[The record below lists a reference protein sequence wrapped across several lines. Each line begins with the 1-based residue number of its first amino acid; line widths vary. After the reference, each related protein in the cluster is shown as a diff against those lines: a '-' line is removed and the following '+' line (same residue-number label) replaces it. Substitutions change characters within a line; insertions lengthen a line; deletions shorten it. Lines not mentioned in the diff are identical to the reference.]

1 MNLNILLRDS
11 LIHML
16 LNAGIFGLLMH
27 YEFELTS
34 RTFTILLCLNL
45 FLVCVITGISSKRIG
60 GKPEING
67 WMVGAISFSVL
78 LLVLVQYVD
87 LTFEVNAILFAIWSL
102 IGFLGG
108 LVGGIIGKPFQKVKA

>member
-1 MNLNILLRDS
+1 
-11 LIHML
+11 ML

-87 LTFEVNAILFAIWSL
+87 LAFEVNAILFAIWSL